1 MAKLN
6 IEELRQFKK
15 IIFFDGT
22 CNLCNTIVTFI
33 IRRDRHSNFMFCQL
47 QSEHATSFLKDCDLP
62 QTDSVVLIDQKSI
75 TTKSPAVL
83 KIAREL
89 DGIWPLLYMFR
100 IVPISFRDFLYQ
112 YIARN
117 RYRWFGKKK
126 NCRVPSKKEK
136 ALFIS

>member
-1 MAKLN
+1 
-6 IEELRQFKK
+6 
-15 IIFFDGT
+15 
-22 CNLCNTIVTFI
+22 
-33 IRRDRHSNFMFCQL
+33 L

-75 TTKSPAVL
+75 TTKSTAVL